1 MYLVTINKDFL
12 KIAAGLALEKKV
24 NDVMAKDRQQ
34 FEAEGAARA
43 PMRTIM
49 GSMELIE
56 LKLK

>member
-1 MYLVTINKDFL
+1 MYLAAINKDFL

-24 NDVMAKDRQQ
+24 NDAMAKDRQQ
-34 FEAEGAARA
+34 FEAEGVARA

>member
-1 MYLVTINKDFL
+1 MYLVTINKVFL

-24 NDVMAKDRQQ
+24 NDAMARDRQQ

-49 GSMELIE
+49 GSMEFIE

>member
-24 NDVMAKDRQQ
+24 NDAMAKDRQR